1 MRFNNWLKSINFF
14 ENDIFGFD
22 REKNEES
29 PSDSLLN
36 NPIDQ
41 FDVELMLDFLTEK
54 RVADMKGK
62 IMFPNVI
69 QWGNQPG
76 SVKLEVDPGYRF
88 NIKKLGVDKQGNPRW
103 VTKKMFQLNRQGY
116 GGYEDSVAQEV
127 FEQIKKAGEGM
138 IESAPEEYK
147 DLDNLVHNIYS
158 KLKRS
163 AKSIFIPEGVRKLH
177 DDAYIIK
184 LGVKGSGLEARN
196 QQRVEQNQTLVTYDR
211 QQGTIRITNYNLL
224 SPTGGSHEFKINQN
238 DLDCYFFPSQSRDE
252 ISEVVAVRM
261 KYY

>member
-1 MRFNNWLKSINFF
+1 MRFRDWIKAKIVI
-14 ENDIFGFD
+14 ENDIFGFEHD
-22 REKNEES
+22 KDEES
-29 PSDSLLN
+29 PNDSFLS
-36 NPIDQ
+36 NPINQ
-41 FDVELMLDFLTEK
+41 FDVELMMDFLSEK
-54 RVADMKGK
+54 TIAGHKGFSL
-62 IMFPNVI
+62 FPNVI

-76 SVKLEVDPGYRF
+76 SVKLEVDTGYRF

-116 GGYEDSVAQEV
+116 GGYEDAVSEEI
-127 FEQIKKAGEGM
+127 FEQL
-138 IESAPEEYK
+138 IESTPEDYK
-147 DLDNLVHNIYS
+147 DLDNLVQNIYS
-158 KLKRS
+158 KIKKT
-163 AKSIFIPEGVRKLH
+163 AKNIFIPEGVRKLH

-196 QQRVEQNQTLVTYDR
+196 QQRVEQNQTLVSYDR

-224 SPTGGSHEFKINQN
+224 SPTGKGHEFKINQN
-238 DLDCYFFPSQSRDE
+238 DFDCYFFPSQSRDE